1 MQLLAKVLLK
11 PFYSAGL
18 IETGDVTECGDNGMP
33 ALETIDYYEEEE
45 CMGDAVVD
53 DEDKEEEEDLLG
65 ALDDDEREEFIN
77 NTEDV
82 HTTLNKVHLSTSIIS
97 LSLCSCPL
105 LL

>member
-11 PFYSAGL
+11 PFYSAAS
-18 IETGDVTECGDNGMP
+18 IETGDETECGDNGMP
-33 ALETIDYYEEEE
+33 ALETIDDDDDEES
-45 CMGDAVVD
+45 MGDPDVD
-53 DEDKEEEEDLLG
+53 DKDEEEEEDLLG

-97 LSLCSCPL
+97 LPL
-105 LL
+105 